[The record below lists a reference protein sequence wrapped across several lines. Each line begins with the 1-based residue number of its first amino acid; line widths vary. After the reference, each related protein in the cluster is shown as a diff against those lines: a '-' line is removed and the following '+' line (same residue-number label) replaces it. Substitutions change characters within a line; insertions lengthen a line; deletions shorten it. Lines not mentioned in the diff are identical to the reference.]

1 MEGKEALKAPRSL
14 ELCEAN
20 DTDLPALSSIFAKSF
35 HPVSSFMKQAIP
47 DTLQTS
53 QWWSE
58 MYSFGLNDPEVQIM
72 KVVDAAADKR
82 IVALAQWR
90 LPARLRA
97 MAVNAGSWSAV
108 PLTGDHD
115 KVLCN
120 AFIGLMAEQRRAVM
134 QDRPHYCKFSFH
146 SKRTSGS
153 IVPQGFMLRQLTC
166 TSQRD

>member
-1 MEGKEALKAPRSL
+1 MEGKGAPKAPRSL

-20 DTDLPALSSIFAKSF
+20 GTDVPALSSIFAESF

-58 MYSFGLNDPEVQIM
+58 MYNFALNDPEVRIM
-72 KVVDAAADKR
+72 KVVDAAADQK

-120 AFIGLMAEQRRAVM
+120 AFIDLMAEQRRAVM

-146 SKRTSGS
+146 SKEPVEALYHKG
-153 IVPQGFMLRQLTC
+153 L
-166 TSQRD
+166 